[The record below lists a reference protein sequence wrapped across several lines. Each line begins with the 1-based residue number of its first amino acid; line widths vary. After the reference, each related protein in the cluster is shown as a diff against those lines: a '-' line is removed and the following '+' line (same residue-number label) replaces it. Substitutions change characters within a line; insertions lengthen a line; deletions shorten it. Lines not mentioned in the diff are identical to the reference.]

1 MFHAEYSSGQP
12 LCLLVDL
19 RTVVDT
25 ALAKTAAAKQNA
37 QPSANTAKSET
48 AKSHAAS
55 AAASA
60 TASPEFEVFGSS
72 ATAEDDNQ
80 NRD

>member
-25 ALAKTAAAKQNA
+25 ALAKTAAAAKTD
-37 QPSANTAKSET
+37 TAKSR
-48 AKSHAAS
+48 AAG

-60 TASPEFEVFGSS
+60 TATPEFEVLGSS
-72 ATAEDDNQ
+72 AAADDDSPD
-80 NRD
+80 RS